1 MDEVSA
7 MNDLAV
13 LSGRPGDDIG
23 PDDFRG
29 LYKRVSD
36 FRKTSTFI
44 DINEEQ

>member
-36 FRKTSTFI
+36 SGRLVPL
-44 DINEEQ
+44 